1 MNKSTSIILMLLI
14 AFVSFNI
21 SAQDIIGTWEGKS
34 TRTKESPNNPITGEI
49 KFFQTFNADKTGVL
63 KFDGLANGKIDQNTK
78 LNIKLRGSIP
88 FTWAKENSTI
98 TMKIN
103 SSQLNIELT
112 ENDLEFI
119 CNDPNM
125 AALMNAYK
133 PQMVQMMQNQLKTS
147 LGTSF
152 SETSVWT
159 NVKINGD
166 TMYITDGGVDYKLT
180 RIK

>member
-1 MNKSTSIILMLLI
+1 M
-14 AFVSFNI
+14 
-21 SAQDIIGTWEGKS
+21 
-34 TRTKESPNNPITGEI
+34 
-49 KFFQTFNADKTGVL
+49 
-63 KFDGLANGKIDQNTK
+63 
-78 LNIKLRGSIP
+78 
-88 FTWAKENSTI
+88 
-98 TMKIN
+98 
-103 SSQLNIELT
+103 T

-159 NVKINGD
+159 NVKIEGN

-180 RIK
+180 RVK